1 MGEDVATVRMI
12 DEPHDMSDPELANQ
26 LRTGL
31 PVRIDQIVG
40 WQYRGT
46 SLGLPSWIERLTW
59 KQFIKVFHKDDHG
72 RARGWN
78 VRCHQF
84 RAGFARGKPA
94 SDMGASAPGKWTPK
108 VVRSVPVTFG
118 HFAIVEATARY
129 ALPPGALLLDYGAG
143 GNGVSATVLLRDPL
157 VALDDR
163 ADRLLGCSLV
173 ELAGR
178 LVPTPSYFLLE
189 RFHPVEHVPYPPR
202 DGG

>member
-1 MGEDVATVRMI
+1 MGEDVATARMI

-26 LRTGL
+26 LRDGL

-46 SLGLPSWIERLTW
+46 SLGLPTWIERLTW

-78 VRCHQF
+78 VRCHQ
-84 RAGFARGKPA
+84 
-94 SDMGASAPGKWTPK
+94 DGKWTPK

-118 HFAIVEATARY
+118 HFAIAPAPARY

-189 RFHPVEHVPYPPR
+189 RFHHVEHVPYPPR